1 MGKRRRRNHSETPQ
15 EKKKREWMRDVEK
28 SLERET
34 LKNDW
39 DNRMYIVNSHLFSA
53 AAMAS
58 EHQEAKAQPRSFWLI
73 CITIE
78 HAGRLVL

>member
-1 MGKRRRRNHSETPQ
+1 
-15 EKKKREWMRDVEK
+15 MRDVEK
-28 SLERET
+28 SLERKRERET

-39 DNRMYIVNSHLFSA
+39 DNRIYSKFPSLFST

-58 EHQEAKAQPRSFWLI
+58 EHQEAKAQPRTFWLI